1 MKLPVWTVSFGLAL
15 AVAPFSL
22 SAQQG
27 TLIGTVTDELT
38 GGPVPQAEIQILGGG
53 ETRTVRVNG
62 QGTACITG
70 DTGGFF
76 EQNCVDSFAI
86 FDIDTGYE
94 VLDTGYRS
102 FPGVPHI
109 GRFAMVRV
117 KHDLF

>member
-1 MKLPVWTVSFGLAL
+1 MSIKRPVWTVSFGLAL

-38 GGPVPQAEIQILGGG
+38 GG
-53 ETRTVRVNG
+53 
-62 QGTACITG
+62 
-70 DTGGFF
+70 FF

-86 FDIDTGYE
+86 FDIDAGYE

-102 FPGVPHI
+102 FPGAPKI
-109 GRFAMVRV
+109 GRFAMVRIRYE
-117 KHDLF
+117 LF